1 MSFIYPRMG
10 THLAVRTQRGLLAM
24 TERGA
29 EVPSAY
35 PIEVLGMLTKR
46 GNAPREVCLPSG
58 GSPRRLETFT
68 QLRVLGKGMSTKRRN
83 ARA

>member
-1 MSFIYPRMG
+1 
-10 THLAVRTQRGLLAM
+10 M

-29 EVPSAY
+29 ALKDTHSDKVPSAY